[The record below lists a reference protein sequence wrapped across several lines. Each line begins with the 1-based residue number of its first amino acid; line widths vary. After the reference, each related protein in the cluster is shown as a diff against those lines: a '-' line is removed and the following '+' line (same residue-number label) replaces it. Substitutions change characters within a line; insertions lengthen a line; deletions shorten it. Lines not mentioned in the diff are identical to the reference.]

1 MGLDFIRKAAA
12 SYRKGLDRRRV
23 ELATPTLFTQEPGCA
38 PRAYVARLRGGKRLA
53 VGEKVGVRLI
63 EHQVTACR
71 GLDTVASFTSPPA
84 ELIEAITASGGEAC
98 GVVQQVHE
106 AAEVAE
112 ITVC

>member
-53 VGEKVGVRLI
+53 VGRRL
-63 EHQVTACR
+63 
-71 GLDTVASFTSPPA
+71 
-84 ELIEAITASGGEAC
+84 AC
-98 GVVQQVHE
+98 GL
-106 AAEVAE
+106 
-112 ITVC
+112 